1 MSEPGDPQSGDEEAR
16 QHAAAPGSAR
26 IYQAGRDQHIA
37 ERDLHLHYQDGVR
50 RARRTAPGTRHGECP
65 YPGLAA
71 FTADQERWFFGR
83 DAMTADLLIRLDER
97 LNGGGPLMVVAPSG
111 AGKSSLLRA
120 GLLPALARGALPAA
134 GSADWPRVLFTPT
147 AHPMTALAS
156 SLAEAT
162 GVGPQELISALAT
175 SPQACVA
182 LLRRPPRGPSGGSS
196 QAVRRMVLVI
206 DQLEEAF
213 TLCHSARERR
223 DFLDVLTALAQPCP
237 DGTAPV
243 ALVVFGLRADFYAPC
258 ADYPQLRTA
267 LQNGQIV
274 VGPMTEGDLREAI
287 LFPAAAA
294 GLQVE
299 PGLVELL
306 LRDLGAHAQRTTA
319 NTPVG
324 QELPGAYDAGR
335 LPLLAHALRATWQ
348 QRHGS
353 TLTVDGYQ
361 ATGGIRHAIA
371 TTAESLFTTLDAPGQ
386 AAARTLFLRM
396 VMVGD
401 RCEDTRRP
409 ASYTDLFIAG
419 GQSRTTAA
427 VIDTFTRGRLLTRQ
441 QDTVEISHEALLHA
455 WPRLHRWINTDRA
468 GHITHQNLEQAAT
481 EWEHAHRDTDLLYRG
496 TRLETALAWADRAHQ
511 DDITTTTGAFLA
523 ASTRHER
530 RAARL
535 RRSVIAILAAL
546 ALIASA
552 AAVIAFQQR
561 ATATAQRGTAVFNQV
576 KAQADRLRDSQS
588 SLAAQLDL
596 AAHRMRPDD
605 PDVRTRLIDDANSPL
620 SRPLPGAAGP
630 FNAMVFSPDGRLLAG
645 GRDDGTLQLW
655 RFSDAAH
662 AEPVGHVTSSSRGGP
677 VFSVAFSHHG
687 SLLATANNDGAVRL
701 FDISDPTHPRLL
713 GHTPLT
719 SAATGPA
726 AFSMAFSPDDKTMA
740 SASNNK
746 WAQLWDIS
754 DPRRPTARGRTP
766 ASSQSG
772 FVTAVAFSPNGHTLA
787 SRTDEG
793 LQLWDTRNPAAPV
806 SLGYAAGGI
815 AGDNGNVVAFS
826 PDGHTVAAGSADGT
840 VQMWDVSQALHP
852 TSLGRPLIG
861 HLSEVTAVAFSSDG
875 KTLASAST
883 DHTVRLWKLADPAAV
898 KPQERLTGHVTDV
911 RTVAFAPSGSTLVTA
926 GTDKAAQLWDL
937 GHNVLTRDTSITTQ
951 AFSPDSQTMTT
962 ASQDGVIRRWNISDS
977 NHPALL
983 DSARLSANPDRV
995 TLSPDSHTVAIVDSN
1010 HSDIRLWNVTD
1021 LRSPKLIG
1029 AAPGTSDTKLFFVW
1043 MAFSPNGH
1051 TFAASDQ
1058 TGPWLWEITGSA
1070 HITLVHRQIAGAGE
1084 YGVRE
1089 LAFSPNGHLLAGLQD
1104 GDEGGVRLWRITDPA
1119 HPEQLG
1125 HAPVRSGLTMAF
1137 SPDGNYIATGG
1148 EDGTISLWK
1157 IADPG
1162 RPAATSTFS
1171 ARTGSVGTIAFS
1183 PDGHALTTGGA
1194 DGAIRLWNVSAPSRP
1209 VAFGQP
1215 LTSHTGEVSL
1225 VAFSPTGRT
1234 LFSTGMDGTVRLW
1247 DTDINRTIARIC
1259 DVTKTTLN
1267 RQQWQERLP
1276 GLPFN
1281 PPCA

>member
-1 MSEPGDPQSGDEEAR
+1 MSEPGDPQSGGEEAR
-16 QHAAAPGSAR
+16 QHAAASDSAR

-50 RARRTAPGTRHGECP
+50 RARRTAPGTRYGECP

-71 FTADQERWFFGR
+71 FTAEQERWFFGR

-97 LNGGGPLMVVAPSG
+97 LNGGGPLMVVASSG
-111 AGKSSLLRA
+111 AGKTSLLRA

-147 AHPMTALAS
+147 AHPMAALAS

-162 GVGPQELISALAT
+162 GVGPQDLIRALAT

-182 LLRRPPRGPSGGSS
+182 MLRRLPRAPSGDTSR
-196 QAVRRMVLVI
+196 AVRRMLLII
-206 DQLEEAF
+206 DQLEEVF
-213 TLCHSARERR
+213 ILCHSARERC

-237 DGTAPV
+237 DGTAPI

-274 VGPMTEGDLREAI
+274 VGSMTEGDLREAI

-294 GLQVE
+294 DLQVE

-319 NTPVG
+319 NTSAG
-324 QELPGAYDAGR
+324 QELPEAYDAGR

-371 TTAESLFTTLDAPGQ
+371 TTAESLFTTLDAPEQ
-386 AAARTLFLRM
+386 AAVRTLFLRM

-409 ASYTDLFIAG
+409 ASYADLLSAG

-481 EWEHAHRDTDLLYRG
+481 EWEHANRDTDLLYRG
-496 TRLETALAWADRAHQ
+496 TRLETALAWAARAHQ
-511 DDITTTTGAFLA
+511 DDITPTTGAFLA

-561 ATATAQRGTAVFNQV
+561 GTATAQRGTAVFNQV

-596 AAHRMRPDD
+596 TARRMRPDD
-605 PDVRTRLIDDANSPL
+605 PDVRTRLIDDASSPL
-620 SRPLPGAAGP
+620 SRPLPGADGP

-655 RFSDAAH
+655 KFSDAAH
-662 AEPVGHVTSSSRGGP
+662 TELVGHVTSSAWGP
-677 VFSVAFSHHG
+677 VYGVAFSHHG

-701 FDISDPTHPRLL
+701 FDISDPTHPRPL
-713 GHTPLT
+713 GHTPLP
-719 SAATGPA
+719 SAGPA
-726 AFSMAFSPDDKTMA
+726 ARSVAFSADDKTMA
-740 SASNNK
+740 SASIHE

-754 DPRRPTARGRTP
+754 DPRRPTARGRAP
-766 ASSQSG
+766 ASRQSG
-772 FVTAVAFSPNGHTLA
+772 IVVAVAFSPNGHTLA
-787 SRTDEG
+787 GRADEG

-806 SLGYAAGGI
+806 SLGHTTGGI
-815 AGDNGNVVAFS
+815 TGDNGTVLAFS
-826 PDGHTVAAGSADGT
+826 PNGHTVANGSADGT
-840 VQMWDVSQALHP
+840 VQMWDVSQVLHP
-852 TSLGRPLIG
+852 TSLGRSLIG

-883 DHTVRLWKLADPAAV
+883 DHTVRLWNLADPAAV
-898 KPQERLTGHVTDV
+898 RPQERLAGHITDV
-911 RTVAFAPSGSTLVTA
+911 RTVAFAPNGSALVTA
-926 GTDKAAQLWDL
+926 GTDKTAQLWDL
-937 GHNVLTRDTSITTQ
+937 GHNVLTRDTHIATK
-951 AFSPDSQTMTT
+951 AFSPDSRTLTT
-962 ASQDGVIRRWNISDS
+962 ANIDGVIRRWNISDS
-977 NHPALL
+977 KKPVPL
-983 DSARLSANPDRV
+983 DSARLSTNPDRV
-995 TLSPDSHTVAIVDSN
+995 TFSPDSRTVAIIEGNGSR
-1010 HSDIRLWNVTD
+1010 IRLWNITD
-1021 LRSPKLIG
+1021 LHSPKLIG
-1029 AAPGTSDTKLFFVW
+1029 VAPGTSDTKLPFVQ
-1043 MAFSPNGH
+1043 MAFSPNGR
-1051 TFAASDQ
+1051 TFAASNQ
-1058 TGPWLWEITGSA
+1058 IGPWLWDITNPSNIKLA
-1070 HITLVHRQIAGAGE
+1070 HRQIAGAVE
-1084 YGVRE
+1084 DGVRD
-1089 LAFSPNGHLLAGLQD
+1089 LAFSPDGHVLAGLQGD
-1104 GDEGGVRLWRITDPA
+1104 GGGVRLWRITDPA

-1125 HAPVRSGLTMAF
+1125 RAPVRKGEEFTMAF

-1148 EDGTISLWK
+1148 EGGAIRLWN
-1157 IADPG
+1157 IAEPS

-1171 ARTGSVGTIAFS
+1171 AHTGSVGTIAFS
-1183 PDGHALTTGGA
+1183 PDGHTLATGGA
-1194 DGAIRLWNVSAPSRP
+1194 DSTVRLWNVSDRSRP
-1209 VAFGQP
+1209 TAFGQP
-1215 LTSHTGEVSL
+1215 LTGHTGDVSS
-1225 VAFSPTGRT
+1225 VAFSPIGST
-1234 LFSTGMDGTVRLW
+1234 LLSTGTDGTVRLW
-1247 DTDINRTIARIC
+1247 DIDINRAVARIC
-1259 DVTKTTLN
+1259 GATKTALN
-1267 RQQWQERLP
+1267 RQQWQEHLP